1 MRNTPLTLISA
12 QSIFDI
18 RSQNDGNCKLQR
30 REIETSLMTMIHQ
43 SLLLWL
49 LLLTCRCSGGSVV
62 TGSSRDASFFQLRWE
77 DVVPR
82 GGASSKAKRDDYG
95 LLALAIRDRVS
106 NDDQEVDLD
115 RLEKTLSSLSSAQ
128 QALKGLDGA
137 AHEAYRRTHNEGSV
151 DTSVSGRARR
161 SAARAGCT
169 ADALFAAEL
178 CELLE
183 QPDLLSSAAGNEN
196 STLVGRQI
204 LLNPTSVAL
213 TKDTNVTVLVLYEPS
228 YKGGAG
234 MDHGGIEDL
243 AGLTPGSSRGRLL
256 IIIADSVAQDLP
268 TTCDILD
275 EMPMEVELHTGLVA
289 NEIASVQRTLY
300 RTAGRLLHVL
310 EPTLRSYNQTAV
322 HFVGRS
328 LGGGVASLSAAVLDG
343 SLPMPPDSRE
353 RRKKRKR
360 PKTSHETEHT
370 ATNETQLEGL
380 GRGRSSAMVLGSP
393 PCLSANV
400 KAAFVKSII
409 YGDDVVCRFSQESLD
424 RLCSRVQRG
433 IKGGA
438 LGRRVGWMTDAVS
451 LTVSNAFHN
460 MFVQ

>member
-1 MRNTPLTLISA
+1 MS
-12 QSIFDI
+12 
-18 RSQNDGNCKLQR
+18 
-30 REIETSLMTMIHQ
+30 
-43 SLLLWL
+43 
-49 LLLTCRCSGGSVV
+49 
-62 TGSSRDASFFQLRWE
+62 
-77 DVVPR
+77 
-82 GGASSKAKRDDYG
+82 DDK
-95 LLALAIRDRVS
+95 
-106 NDDQEVDLD
+106 EKVDLD

-137 AHEAYRRTHNEGSV
+137 AHEAYQRTHNEGSV

-169 ADALFAAEL
+169 ADALFASEL

-183 QPDLLSSAAGNEN
+183 QPGLLSSAAGNEN

-204 LLNPTSVAL
+204 LVNATSVVL
-213 TKDTNVTVLVLYEPS
+213 TKDANVTVLVLYEPS
-228 YKGGAG
+228 YNGGAG

-243 AGLTPGSSRGRLL
+243 ASLTAGSSRGRLL
-256 IIIADSVAQDLP
+256 IIVGDSVAQDLP
-268 TTCDILD
+268 KTCAILD
-275 EMPMEVELHTGLVA
+275 EMPLEVELHTGLVA

-328 LGGGVASLSAAVLDG
+328 LGGGVASLSSAMLDG
-343 SLPMPPDSRE
+343 SLPMPPDSSE

-360 PKTSHETEHT
+360 HKISQETEDA
-370 ATNETQLEGL
+370 ATNVTKLEGL

-393 PCLSANV
+393 PCLSANI

-409 YGDDVVCRFSQESLD
+409 YGDDVVCRSSRESLD
-424 RLCSRVQRG
+424 RLCSRVRRG
-433 IKGGA
+433 LKGGA

-451 LTVSNAFHN
+451 LTVCV
-460 MFVQ
+460 MCCMLW